1 VTKALTLYTMGYLH
15 SSSTRTLQELVALKT
30 PLVDIR
36 KSPHSERFEWDQDML
51 KSEKG
56 LLYSWFEDLGNDLYG
71 HKNGDIR
78 IHNLDAGME
87 SLSHILSTYG
97 RACILCACTW
107 PDACHRLMVSD
118 EAERRF
124 PGVRVVHLPAVGR
137 GKPDVPASVLYTV
150 NENIPGYPVLWLSP
164 SRQDVMVYS
173 GVAGHFSDPG
183 EARTEFESLYEG
195 RVRCLYVD
203 LSLFNRHLAR
213 KAAA

>member
-1 VTKALTLYTMGYLH
+1 MHNLYTMGYLH
-15 SSSTRTLQELVALKT
+15 SSSKRTLAELIALRT
-30 PLVDIR
+30 PVVDIR
-36 KSPHSERFEWDQDML
+36 KIPTSKRYEWTQEALKAQSE
-51 KSEKG
+51 
-56 LLYSWFEDLGNDLYG
+56 LLYYWIEDLGNNNHALRGMAPIEIANMDRGMVELG
-71 HKNGDIR
+71 R
-78 IHNLDAGME
+78 ILNEH
-87 SLSHILSTYG
+87 G
-97 RACILCACTW
+97 RVCLMCACAS
-107 PDACHRLMVSD
+107 PDACHRLTVAD

-124 PGVRVVHLPAVGR
+124 PGVRVTHLPAVGR

-164 SRQDVMVYS
+164 SRQDVTVYS
-173 GVAGHFSDPG
+173 GVTGHFSDPG

>member
-1 VTKALTLYTMGYLH
+1 MTTPTLYTMGYLH

-56 LLYSWFEDLGNDLYG
+56 LLYFWLEDLGNDLFG
-71 HKNGDIR
+71 HHNGDIQ
-78 IHNLDAGME
+78 IHNLDAGMV
-87 SLSHILSTYG
+87 SLSSLLDTYG
-97 RACILCACTW
+97 RACILCACAS
-107 PDACHRLMVSD
+107 PDGCHRLTVSD

-124 PGVRVVHLPAVGR
+124 PGLRVTHLPAVGR

-150 NENIPGYPVLWLSP
+150 NENTPGYPVLWLSP
-164 SRQDVMVYS
+164 SRQAVMVYS

-183 EARTEFESLYEG
+183 EARTEFESMYEG

-213 KAAA
+213 KAVA